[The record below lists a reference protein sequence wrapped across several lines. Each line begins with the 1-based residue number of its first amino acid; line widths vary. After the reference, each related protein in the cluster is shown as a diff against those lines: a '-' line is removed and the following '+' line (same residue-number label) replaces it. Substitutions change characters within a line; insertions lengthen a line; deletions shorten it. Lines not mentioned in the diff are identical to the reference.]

1 MNIRYQSLKRLWDAG
16 RATENTIQAAVDKG
30 WITQDE
36 ANEIM
41 GIVEEEPAE
50 EETPVEGNSEN
61 TETSNPT
68 EE

>member
-1 MNIRYQSLKRLWDAG
+1 MSIRYQSLKRLWDAG

-36 ANEIM
+36 ANDIM
-41 GIVEEEPAE
+41 GIVEEESAE
-50 EETPVEGNSEN
+50 EETPAEENTEN
-61 TETSNPT
+61 TETANPT